1 MRATSTAMKNFDMLS
16 LSGVVVAIAAVL
28 LGQHLEGGSILS
40 LLNGPAILIVVGGSI
55 GATMLQSPLPTF
67 IRAMNMLVWVV
78 RPPVFRAE
86 AQMREIVKWAQLA
99 RREGLLGLE
108 DVVESV
114 RNPYARKGLQ
124 LVIDGNDPES
134 IRETLEL
141 DAMSRERRDMNAA
154 KVIDGMGGYAPTLGI
169 LGAVMGLIQVMN
181 NLADPAMLGQ
191 GIAVAFV
198 ATVYGV
204 GLANLV
210 FLPAANKLKALV
222 REESRFK
229 ELVTVGILAIATG
242 DNPRMVEMRLQ
253 GLLA

>member
-1 MRATSTAMKNFDMLS
+1 MKNFDLLS
-16 LSGVVVAIAAVL
+16 LSGVTVALVAVL
-28 LGQHLEGGSILS
+28 LGQHLEGGSVMT

-55 GATMLQSPLPTF
+55 GATMLQSPLPVF
-67 IRAMNMLVWVV
+67 VRAMSMLVWVI
-78 RPPVFRAE
+78 RPPQMQAE
-86 AQMREIVKWAQLA
+86 KQMKEIVRWAQLA

-108 DVVESV
+108 EVVESV
-114 RNPYARKGLQ
+114 RDAYARKGLQ

-141 DAMSRERRDMNAA
+141 DAMARERHDMNAA

-169 LGAVMGLIQVMN
+169 LGAVMGLIEVMN

-210 FLPAANKLKALV
+210 LIPAANKLKALV
-222 REESRFK
+222 REQARHK
-229 ELVTVGILAIATG
+229 ELVTVGIMAIAAG
-242 DNPRMVEMRLQ
+242 DNPRTVEARLQ
-253 GLLA
+253 GLIV

>member
-1 MRATSTAMKNFDMLS
+1 MKNFDMLS

-124 LVIDGNDPES
+124 LVIDGNDSES

>member
-1 MRATSTAMKNFDMLS
+1 MRKFDLLS
-16 LSGVVVAIAAVL
+16 LGGVTVAIVAVL
-28 LGQHLEGGSILS
+28 LGQHLEGGSIIS

-67 IRAMNMLVWVV
+67 VRAMTMLVWVV
-78 RPPVFRAE
+78 RPPTIRAE
-86 AQMREIVKWAQLA
+86 AQMREIIKWAQLA

-114 RNPYARKGLQ
+114 RDAYARKGLQ
-124 LVIDGNDPES
+124 LVIDGNDPEA

-141 DAMSRERRDMNAA
+141 DAMARERRDMNAA

-169 LGAVMGLIQVMN
+169 LGAVIGLIQVMN

-242 DNPRMVEMRLQ
+242 DNPRMVELRLQ

>member
-1 MRATSTAMKNFDMLS
+1 MRKFDLLS
-16 LSGVVVAIAAVL
+16 LGGVTVAIVAVL
-28 LGQHLEGGSILS
+28 LGQHLEGGSIIS

-67 IRAMNMLVWVV
+67 VRAMTMLVWVV
-78 RPPVFRAE
+78 RPPTIRAE

-114 RNPYARKGLQ
+114 RDAYARKGLQ
-124 LVIDGNDPES
+124 LVIDGNDPEA

-141 DAMSRERRDMNAA
+141 DAMARERRDMNAA

-242 DNPRMVEMRLQ
+242 DNPRMVELRLQ

>member
-1 MRATSTAMKNFDMLS
+1 MRKFDLLS
-16 LSGVVVAIAAVL
+16 LGGVTVAIVAVL
-28 LGQHLEGGSILS
+28 LGQHLEGGSIIS

-67 IRAMNMLVWVV
+67 VRAMTMLVWVV
-78 RPPVFRAE
+78 RPPTIRAE

-114 RNPYARKGLQ
+114 RDAYARKGLQ
-124 LVIDGNDPES
+124 LVIDGNDPEA

-141 DAMSRERRDMNAA
+141 DAMARERRDMNAA

-191 GIAVAFV
+191 GLAVAFV

-242 DNPRMVEMRLQ
+242 DNPRMVELRLQ

>member
-1 MRATSTAMKNFDMLS
+1 MKKLDLLS
-16 LSGVVVAIAAVL
+16 LSGVTVAIVAVL
-28 LGQHLEGGSILS
+28 LGQHLEGGSIATLI
-40 LLNGPAILIVVGGSI
+40 NGPAILIVVGGSI
-55 GATMLQSPLPTF
+55 GATMLQSPLPVF
-67 IRAMNMLVWVV
+67 VRAMAMLIWVIRPPQIRA
-78 RPPVFRAE
+78 E
-86 AQMREIVKWAQLA
+86 TQMKEIIRWAQLA

-108 DVVESV
+108 NVVESV
-114 RNPYARKGLQ
+114 RDAYARKGLQ

-141 DAMSRERRDMNAA
+141 DAMARERRDLNAA

-210 FLPAANKLKALV
+210 FIPAANKLKALV
-222 REESRFK
+222 REESRLK
-229 ELVTVGILAIATG
+229 ELVTVGIMAIAAG
-242 DNPRMVEMRLQ
+242 DNPRVVEARLQ
-253 GLLA
+253 GLIV

>member
-1 MRATSTAMKNFDMLS
+1 MRKFDLLS
-16 LSGVVVAIAAVL
+16 LGGVTVAIVAVL
-28 LGQHLEGGSILS
+28 LGQHLEGGSIIS

-67 IRAMNMLVWVV
+67 VRAMTMLVWVV
-78 RPPVFRAE
+78 RPPTIRAE
-86 AQMREIVKWAQLA
+86 AQMREIIKWAQLA

-114 RNPYARKGLQ
+114 RDAYARKGLQ
-124 LVIDGNDPES
+124 LVIDGNDPEA

-141 DAMSRERRDMNAA
+141 DAMARERRDMNAA

-242 DNPRMVEMRLQ
+242 DNPRMVELRLQ

>member
-1 MRATSTAMKNFDMLS
+1 MKKFDLLS
-16 LSGVVVAIAAVL
+16 LSGVTVALVAVL
-28 LGQHLEGGSILS
+28 LGQHLEGGSVMT

-55 GATMLQSPLPTF
+55 GATMLQSPLPVF
-67 IRAMNMLVWVV
+67 VRAMSMLVWVI
-78 RPPVFRAE
+78 RPPQMQAE
-86 AQMREIVKWAQLA
+86 KQMKEIVRWAQLA

-108 DVVESV
+108 EVVETV
-114 RNPYARKGLQ
+114 RDAYARKGLQ
-124 LVIDGNDPES
+124 LVIDGNDPET

-141 DAMSRERRDMNAA
+141 DAMARERHDMNAA

-169 LGAVMGLIQVMN
+169 LGAVMGLIEVMN

-210 FLPAANKLKALV
+210 LIPAANKLKALV
-222 REESRFK
+222 REQARHK
-229 ELVTVGILAIATG
+229 ELVTVGIMAIAAG
-242 DNPRMVEMRLQ
+242 DNPRAVEARLQ
-253 GLLA
+253 GLII

>member
-1 MRATSTAMKNFDMLS
+1 
-16 LSGVVVAIAAVL
+16 
-28 LGQHLEGGSILS
+28 
-40 LLNGPAILIVVGGSI
+40 
-55 GATMLQSPLPTF
+55 
-67 IRAMNMLVWVV
+67 
-78 RPPVFRAE
+78 
-86 AQMREIVKWAQLA
+86 
-99 RREGLLGLE
+99 
-108 DVVESV
+108 
-114 RNPYARKGLQ
+114 
-124 LVIDGNDPES
+124 
-134 IRETLEL
+134 
-141 DAMSRERRDMNAA
+141 MSRERRDMNAA

-242 DNPRMVEMRLQ
+242 DNPRNVEMRLQ

>member
-1 MRATSTAMKNFDMLS
+1 MKNFDLLS

-28 LGQHLEGGSILS
+28 LGQHLEGGSIVS
-40 LLNGPAILIVVGGSI
+40 LINGPAILIVVGGSI

-67 IRAMNMLVWVV
+67 VRAMNMLVWVV
-78 RPPVFRAE
+78 RPPVFHAE

-242 DNPRMVEMRLQ
+242 DNPRNVEMRLQ
-253 GLLA
+253 GLLG